1 MLFEVCGFLFGIYA
15 QAGFPQGYGKPYPY
29 HLPKMTREPQSETL
43 TSIRKAELRDVPA
56 IFSMISHYA
65 AERIMLPRPLTDL
78 YESVRE
84 FLVAGNQKGEIAGC
98 GALKLY
104 NAELAEIRSLCVNPK
119 IQHRG
124 IGRLLTEKLLAEA
137 ESFGL
142 KTVFA
147 LTTTPEF
154 FAKCGFREVARERF
168 PMKVWR
174 DCLRCD
180 RYFHCHEKAVCLDL
194 SSTSELVKTQAEPAE
209 ISA

>member
-1 MLFEVCGFLFGIYA
+1 
-15 QAGFPQGYGKPYPY
+15 
-29 HLPKMTREPQSETL
+29 MTILREPQTEVT
-43 TSIRKAELRDVPA
+43 TAIRRAELRDVPA

-65 AERIMLPRPLTDL
+65 AERIMLPRPVTDL

-84 FLVAGNQKGEIAGC
+84 FLVAGDQHGDVIGC

-104 NAELAEIRSLCVNPK
+104 NAELAEIRSLCVKPG

-124 IGRLLTEKLLAEA
+124 VGRLLMARLIAEA
-137 ESFGL
+137 EGFGL

-180 RYFHCHEKAVCLDL
+180 RYFHCQEKTVCLDL
-194 SSTSELVKTQAEPAE
+194 STPPELSKAEVEPAE
-209 ISA
+209 VSA